1 MADSLFDNRY
11 RYDYIYPRG
20 RSGETLR
27 AVDTA
32 SQDRPVVI
40 KRPAPNDAPP
50 IRAGQEVSILNE
62 RKALQRLSGHPVL
75 TEALGSGQFSVGGT
89 LHQYIVMERAQ
100 GVIIADEVGELAR
113 RGERLPILEM
123 LIIIDLLLDLLE
135 LAHSRDIVYNDV
147 DAKHLF
153 WDRDNYRLK
162 VIDWGNAVFLEGDE
176 ITPQGVSRQ
185 SDIFQVGELLYFIV
199 TGGSRADIPRDAG
212 EDFLLDFGPD
222 AGHVSP
228 RLRAIISRAAHPNAR
243 LRYRTLADLRRDLE
257 AYRKPLESDRTTI
270 VTHVLDRLRRS
281 LSKNDLRGLLTSL
294 EPALA
299 ADPGFPL
306 ARRAHRDITDRLR
319 DLDVSA
325 DLDAVRI
332 YMESGNWSR
341 AADLLNELRA
351 KSGSQTSGMVDLLL
365 DCSVLLQEYD
375 IRPVPP
381 AIMDAVV
388 MIFEGHFVHA
398 ANTLLTRD
406 TPSDDVRKLQWLL
419 AERISS
425 RIPEVLLLRPNLY
438 RLDLALS
445 NIADDGVNISDARAV
460 LAEISAMLDALP
472 QQASTYLTRL
482 RDGYRALVDQLSK
495 LNKLLST
502 AVIQH
507 DLAHD
512 LMPLTPLDRAINAAM
527 ALADNMHVIGKQA
540 ATSPRDAMVALDSSR
555 AIDPTNPLW
564 DELEDMLA
572 NLYERLQTYQTYVP
586 VADGSDLEGWLN
598 GVRRA
603 LVPYRERLFDDMLIG
618 MVRGLETAHHAWA
631 DYAVCIVHGDRAGAV
646 ARLKEAA
653 QSVTILSPT
662 LSGWLA
668 QLENVI
674 ENALYIE
681 RHAIY
686 GGLGRALADGWEA
699 FDRGRLPDAERLGQ
713 QAIEIARTES
723 ERSACHRL
731 VELAGTVRDWIER
744 NGIIDRT
751 RTQAAHHIV
760 DNLYT
765 PQQKSQRD
773 HFSAQM
779 PTRETYL
786 RAMNRGLVAVLGGSS
801 TAAVR
806 LFYIDSVLRGALH
819 AHDGELDDAAFWRE
833 VAARCLGDHGPRHVC
848 TRTLDEFIERRRDLL
863 EAAELIDSVCGSRSL
878 GALHDVRRRLEE
890 NPQARLLTAAG
901 HSLRELE
908 AALHEW
914 TDGEFR
920 AAGLKLENAIQAAA
934 DVEHVTGITIPAYR
948 GWLAELQ
955 GVAAELHTIN
965 RQMRQTVE
973 RLPAEPQ
980 DSVHETLLRQVK
992 TTRALLGESY
1002 AAQMKQ
1008 WLETYEAF
1016 LEVYTDDQ
1024 LRRTGKLARFN
1035 ELFKAMFID
1044 RHPTYALYR
1053 HWYDLVDSSPEFP
1066 APPTDDPTPRIH
1078 EEEAVAEV
1086 DFTGQ
1091 ANDYQAD
1098 DTQPVEAVGGGRRS
1112 RWTWLLLVLLLVL
1125 IAGTAAL
1132 VITNLDADDN
1142 NDGGAPVQ
1150 AQDTDV
1156 PAIVDTTSA
1165 PDSDADE
1172 TEIDTEAVLASTVTA
1187 QAVAELVAN
1196 IDATNTAAAVPPT
1209 QSDSASVI
1217 ASQPT
1222 NTQPPTSTPAPTEPP
1237 ATATATATE
1246 TDVPPTETATA
1257 SPTATLPPQ
1266 GLQGWQD
1273 LLALAGDIEAAGEQP
1288 WSDEQFARMG
1298 DSGVWRLGMGRAS
1311 EADSGDIVITLP
1323 PDLLDT
1329 YYGNDAPA
1337 RLRRSEATISLT
1349 TYDPALI
1356 DQQQVYFGLVL
1367 QSASDS
1373 AARAGVHIQVASLNA
1388 INLCLVEGAALDC
1401 VSQRSV
1407 SQISP
1412 RLRLERDA
1420 SSGAV
1425 TVFFNDAQV
1434 GDPIPFVSLETP
1446 VQPVLFVRR
1455 GGVIVSVVNWRV
1467 GLR

>member
-123 LIIIDLLLDLLE
+123 LIIVDLLLDLLE

-228 RLRAIISRAAHPNAR
+228 RLRSIISRAAHPNAK
-243 LRYRTLADLRRDLE
+243 LRYRTLTDLRRDLD
-257 AYRKPLESDRTTI
+257 AYRKPLEDDRAT
-270 VTHVLDRLRRS
+270 VVSHVLERLRRS

-299 ADPGFPL
+299 ADPGFPQ
-306 ARRAHRDITDRLR
+306 ARRAHHEITNRLR

-341 AADLLNELRA
+341 AADLLNELRS
-351 KSGSQTSGMVDLLL
+351 KSGTQTSGMVVLLL
-365 DCSVLLQEYD
+365 DCSTLLQEYD

-406 TPSDDVRKLQWLL
+406 TPSDEVRKLQWLL

-482 RDGYRALVDQLSK
+482 RDGYRELVDQLTK

-572 NLYERLQTYQTYVP
+572 QLYERLQTYQTYVP

-603 LVPYRERLFDDMLIG
+603 LLPYQERLFDDMLIG
-618 MVRGLETAHHAWA
+618 MVRGLETAQHAWA
-631 DYAVCIVHGDRAGAV
+631 DYAVCVVHGDRAGAV
-646 ARLKEAA
+646 GRLNEAA
-653 QSVTILSPT
+653 KAVDVLSPT
-662 LSGWLA
+662 LSGWLQ
-668 QLENVI
+668 QLEGVI
-674 ENALYIE
+674 QSALYVE

-713 QAIEIARTES
+713 QAMEIARTES

-751 RTQAAHHIV
+751 RTQAAHNV
-760 DNLYT
+760 VESLYT
-765 PQQKSQRD
+765 SGQKSQRD
-773 HFSAQM
+773 HFAAQM
-779 PTRETYL
+779 PSRETYL
-786 RAMNRGLVAVLGGSS
+786 RAMHRGLVEVLGGSS

-806 LFYIDSVLRGALH
+806 LFYTDSVLRGALH
-819 AHDGELDDAAFWRE
+819 AHAGELGEAAFWRE
-833 VAARCLGDHGPRHVC
+833 VSARALGDHGPRHVC

-863 EAAELIDSVCGSRSL
+863 EAAQLIDSVCGSKSL

-890 NPQARLLTAAG
+890 NPQARLLTSAG

-914 TDGEFR
+914 MDGEFR
-920 AAGLKLENAIQAAA
+920 AAGLKLENGIHAAA

-955 GVAAELHTIN
+955 GVAAELHTVS

-973 RLPAEPQ
+973 RLPAEP
-980 DSVHETLLRQVK
+980 DDAVHEALQRQVK

-1078 EEEAVAEV
+1078 EEEPVAEV
-1086 DFTGQ
+1086 DYATPVG
-1091 ANDYQAD
+1091 NYYQAD
-1098 DTQPVEAVGGGRRS
+1098 DTQPVEAVSGSGRGRS
-1112 RWTWLLLVLLLVL
+1112 RWTWLLLVLLIVL

-1132 VITNLDADDN
+1132 IMMNLGADNDN
-1142 NDGGAPVQ
+1142 DTGAPPIQ
-1150 AQDTDV
+1150 AQDTEI
-1156 PAIVDTTSA
+1156 PAIVDTTDA
-1165 PDSDADE
+1165 PDDNDDDSGAE
-1172 TEIDTEAVLASTVTA
+1172 LASTVTA

-1196 IDATNTAAAVPPT
+1196 IDATNTAAAAPT
-1209 QSDSASVI
+1209 QSDSAAVI
-1217 ASQPT
+1217 ANQPT
-1222 NTQPPTSTPAPTEPP
+1222 NTPQATSTAAPTLTATDEPPTATL
-1237 ATATATATE
+1237 TATAT
-1246 TDVPPTETATA
+1246 DLPPTATA
-1257 SPTATLPPQ
+1257 TPTLPPQ

-1273 LLALAGDIEAAGEQP
+1273 LLALAEVGPTDEMP
-1288 WSDEQFARMG
+1288 WSDDQFARMG
-1298 DSGVWRLGMGRAS
+1298 DSGIWRLGVGRAS
-1311 EADSGDIVITLP
+1311 DDTSGSITISLP

-1337 RLRRSEATISLT
+1337 RVRRSEATISLT

-1356 DQQQVYFGLVL
+1356 DQQQVYFGMVL
-1367 QSASDS
+1367 QSADDS
-1373 AARAGVHIQVASLNA
+1373 ATRAGVHIQVVSLNA
-1388 INLCLVEGAALDC
+1388 INLCLVADTALNC

-1412 RLRLERDA
+1412 RLRLERDP

-1434 GDPIPFVSLETP
+1434 GDPIPFVPAEAP

-1455 GGVIVSVVNWRV
+1455 GGVIVSVVNWRL